1 MVLLAELK
9 RLAELG
15 GVLRLELG
23 AEDAMEPERPL
34 LLMLLDADDVDIGPT
49 LEGPFMR
56 PLGFVVEDELVPSDR
71 EDA

>member
-1 MVLLAELK
+1 
-9 RLAELG
+9 
-15 GVLRLELG
+15 VLRLELG
-23 AEDAMEPERPL
+23 AEDAIEAERPLL
-34 LLMLLDADDVDIGPT
+34 LLMLLDAEVEDNDDIGPT